1 MSEVYYLSDIGAE
14 ATDLV
19 QRYMTKFFPDAKEEM
34 LAPKGLINTCK
45 RKLPDAS
52 CVFAIIDKDISAEIE
67 RKHQSDVFELK
78 NVYRYEGLDSLRDI
92 MIQNFGID
100 LSDKAKS
107 TVPPD
112 KFGNQSLES
121 FFDNYGTT
129 PIETVES
136 PIQESPVQESV
147 IKESHTEESHTEEKP
162 LDVKATT
169 VEEKPTEVKAT
180 TVEETHIETIVE
192 ETVAEPTIEET
203 HTEPIVD
210 ETVAEPTVE
219 THAEPTI
226 EESHAEPIVE
236 ETHTEPIVEETH
248 TEPTVEETVAEPT
261 VEETNAEPIVEE
273 TSDSVDVDID
283 FGTTLETEQNVDVK
297 IVNEDVE
304 ALKDKLIQA
313 QMTISSLSAQL
324 EELQDSN
331 DEVLMTRI
339 EVLNRQ
345 LETKENEIK
354 TLRQISTNTT
364 ENVDV
369 LELNDLREELIKVKE
384 AKANI
389 EFEKKKIENELD
401 LSEARIKELQS
412 SSITYEEKIK
422 ALTRQIT
429 SNEAKIDRLQNEAT
443 DKDALVSDK
452 VAEIEVLNQKIDSD
466 NTHITDLC
474 KQLDSTKSE
483 LSTAR
488 LERDNLTADLEK
500 VKSDLSQA
508 NTTIEEKVAFIADL
522 QKQLEDAKTHTDA
535 LTDTLSDVRKDVQN
549 LTEQLNT
556 TTEEKE
562 KALKDNEE
570 KEKTIERINNE
581 ISDLKARHEQEITV
595 LNGTVETLT
604 NKASKAKDFKEEI
617 ATLNEQVSNLNG
629 QISNL
634 NTELSNKNSIL
645 DAKNSELNIKETELK
660 GYKEREDVVKEQ
672 LSSKDRA
679 YDELLK
685 AKDLMEK
692 DFTSRLSSSNE
703 IIEQLRDKL
712 KGKESELT
720 DLTATNSKLTN
731 EISSLSETLD
741 ANQPDITA
749 SANLE
754 EELFEAKKTIARLQN
769 EAEDLRSNSID
780 KNALQDANA
789 RVQELETEIATMQ
802 DDRIKERNE
811 SENELS
817 ELKGR
822 CAELEV
828 KLATQSKETS
838 GVYAKMKQHSAIK
851 VPYQI
856 DLQNLENLQL
866 KNNFICV
873 ASGSTESNSSVYHL
887 LRRTCMKNTKTKFLI
902 VDLVTET
909 SIDRDFGVKKI
920 EFPKEWLEGTSNC
933 KKYVAKTTYDNTCV
947 ISTGFSY
954 LNDLFLLEC
963 DLEKKLQE
971 LDTLGVTV
979 ILNVGCLNNL
989 VSKILFNS
997 LSNVMKTYVI
1007 VKATP
1012 INLRTVILALAGL
1025 TISKK
1030 VEVECVDYDEKSS
1043 KPVYLKLAQKFSA
1056 KILQGDDVLVV

>member
-19 QRYMTKFFPDAKEEM
+19 QRYMTKFFPNAKEEM

-52 CVFAIIDKDISAEIE
+52 CVFAIIDKDISAEIDK
-67 RKHQSDVFELK
+67 KHQSDVFELK
-78 NVYRYEGLDSLRDI
+78 NVYRYEGFDALRDV
-92 MIQNFGID
+92 MIQNFGMD

-112 KFGNQSLES
+112 ALGNQSLES
-121 FFDNYGTT
+121 FFDNYGNT

-136 PIQESPVQESV
+136 SIQESPIQTPVEESYTEEPRIEEPR
-147 IKESHTEESHTEEKP
+147 IKESHTEEKPVEIKPTVEESYTETITEEK
-162 LDVKATT
+162 TT
-169 VEEKPTEVKAT
+169 VEEPHTEAITEEKN
-180 TVEETHIETIVE
+180 TVEESHI
-192 ETVAEPTIEET
+192 
-203 HTEPIVD
+203 
-210 ETVAEPTVE
+210 
-219 THAEPTI
+219 
-226 EESHAEPIVE
+226 
-236 ETHTEPIVEETH
+236 
-248 TEPTVEETVAEPT
+248 EPTVEESHTETITEEKAK
-261 VEETNAEPIVEE
+261 VEENHIETMTEEKAIEPVVEE
-273 TSDSVDVDID
+273 SHIETESNVDMSDSVDVDID
-283 FGTTLETEQNVDVK
+283 FGTNLDTETNVDVK

-345 LETKENEIK
+345 LETKDNEIK

-384 AKANI
+384 TKANI
-389 EFEKKKIENELD
+389 EFEKRKIENELD
-401 LSEARIKELQS
+401 LSESRIKELQS

-422 ALTRQIT
+422 ALNRQIT

-452 VAEIEVLNQKIDSD
+452 VAEIEVLNQKIDSE
-466 NTHITDLC
+466 TTQITDLG

-483 LSTAR
+483 LSTVR

-508 NTTIEEKVAFIADL
+508 NTTIEEKVAFINDL
-522 QKQLEDAKTHTDA
+522 QKQLDDAKTHADA
-535 LTDTLSDVRKDVQN
+535 LTDTLADVRNEVQN

-556 TTEEKE
+556 ITEEKE
-562 KALKDNEE
+562 KALKDNED
-570 KEKTIERINNE
+570 KEKTIERINTE
-581 ISDLKARHEQEITV
+581 ISDLKIRHDQEITV

-634 NTELSNKNSIL
+634 NTELSNKTSIL
-645 DAKNSELNIKETELK
+645 DSKNSELNIKETELK
-660 GYKEREDVVKEQ
+660 GYKAREDVVKEQ
-672 LSSKDRA
+672 LNSKDRA

-692 DFTSRLSSSNE
+692 DFTSRLTSSNE
-703 IIEQLRDKL
+703 IIEQLREKL

-741 ANQPDITA
+741 ANQPDIAA

-789 RVQELETEIATMQ
+789 RVTELETEIATMQ

-817 ELKGR
+817 DLKGR
-822 CAELEV
+822 CAELEI

-838 GVYAKMKQHSAIK
+838 GVYAKMKQHSALK

-856 DLQNLENLQL
+856 NLQNLENLQL

-920 EFPKEWLEGTSNC
+920 EFPKDWLDGTSNC

-963 DLEKKLQE
+963 DLDKKLQE

-997 LSNVMKTYVI
+997 LSEIMKTYVI

-1012 INLRTVILALAGL
+1012 INLRTVILSLAGL

-1030 VEVECVDYDEKSS
+1030 VEVECVDYDEKAS

>member
-100 LSDKAKS
+100 LSDKTKS

-129 PIETVES
+129 TIETLESPVQES
-136 PIQESPVQESV
+136 PIQESV
-147 IKESHTEESHTEEKP
+147 IKESHIEESHIEESHTEEKP
-162 LDVKATT
+162 IEVKATT
-169 VEEKPTEVKAT
+169 VEEKPIEVNAT
-180 TVEETHIETIVE
+180 T
-192 ETVAEPTIEET
+192 
-203 HTEPIVD
+203 
-210 ETVAEPTVE
+210 
-219 THAEPTI
+219 
-226 EESHAEPIVE
+226 
-236 ETHTEPIVEETH
+236 VEETH

-261 VEETNAEPIVEE
+261 VDETHAEPTVEETVAEPMIEETHTEPIVEETHAEPTVEE

-466 NTHITDLC
+466 NTHITDLG

-570 KEKTIERINNE
+570 KEKTIERINTE

-1012 INLRTVILALAGL
+1012 INLRTVILSLAGL

>member
-129 PIETVES
+129 TIETVES
-136 PIQESPVQESV
+136 PIQESPIQESV
-147 IKESHTEESHTEEKP
+147 IKESHTEESHIEEKP
-162 LDVKATT
+162 I
-169 VEEKPTEVKAT
+169 EVKAT
-180 TVEETHIETIVE
+180 TVEETHTETIVE
-192 ETVAEPTIEET
+192 ETVEEPTVEES
-203 HTEPIVD
+203 HVEHIVD
-210 ETVAEPTVE
+210 ETVAEPMIEETHTESIVAETVAESTVEETVEEPTVEE

-226 EESHAEPIVE
+226 EKTVAEPIVE
-236 ETHTEPIVEETH
+236 ETHTEPIVEET
-248 TEPTVEETVAEPT
+248 V
-261 VEETNAEPIVEE
+261 AEPIVEE

-429 SNEAKIDRLQNEAT
+429 SNEAKIDRLQNEST

-452 VAEIEVLNQKIDSD
+452 IAEIEVLNQKIDSD
-466 NTHITDLC
+466 NTHITDLG

-570 KEKTIERINNE
+570 KEKTIERINTE

-692 DFTSRLSSSNE
+692 DFTSRLASSNE